1 MLVGGHVGAGRMAAA
16 SAAEAAATNV
26 RIEREHAQRVDE
38 THAVCEPFVSYRKM
52 LVKTQMI
59 ELTRMVQIWL
69 RLPVDVSEHIS
80 WNARQEW
87 RRDAYETGK
96 RPKCVVI
103 TYYHYYYH

>member
-59 ELTRMVQIWL
+59 ELTRMVQI
-69 RLPVDVSEHIS
+69 
-80 WNARQEW
+80 
-87 RRDAYETGK
+87 
-96 RPKCVVI
+96 
-103 TYYHYYYH
+103 